1 MNKFLNPQCSKIS
14 PAEQETY
21 NKNLLGLKK
30 IMGHG
35 FPRTKSAED
44 KKQVLKIWGLGI
56 TD

>member
-1 MNKFLNPQCSKIS
+1 MNKFLNPQYSKIS
-14 PAEQETY
+14 SAEQETY

-35 FPRTKSAED
+35 FPRTKSAEG
-44 KKQVLKIWGLGI
+44 KKLVLKIKGLGI